1 MTSITGKV
9 REGLGSRRRRRT
21 SKSRKLA
28 GQIASEYR
36 RREYRRR
43 SNVIRSGEEG
53 LHAERFGDLPTSQMD
68 RSFGSLSEGDILVEP
83 KQVDLKQ
90 QFRAMAQGSQS
101 LAVAYIG
108 VVNGLFAG
116 LKRLGQADA
125 DALASAAGMD
135 AAYVRRWCDAAYAF
149 LYLEAEGDTFCL
161 AESGAAMLPDA
172 PGTLMPIAAQAMLN
186 MHMAE
191 RAAAL
196 MRTGARPGEQ
206 VMGERE
212 TLLPW
217 FGPMLEAS
225 FSEFFEQTI
234 CPNVPIF
241 AEVDARGGM
250 VVDLGCGNGWYLRA
264 LARRCGAVCG
274 LGLDGFAE
282 NIAQATRLAAAAGFQ
297 RPASLR
303 QRRRTCLQPRC
314 PRRYHHHEPGA
325 SPCVGGGRRDVY
337 PSPARKFASWRR
349 GGHLGA
355 GLARRPSGAP
365 RSGAQRPRVPKPFR
379 TCAGQPSAARRRNRR
394 SLCRRRHEVRNL
406 SFRGRAGSHHSRTP
420 LRTAERRK
428 LGARIRKTHGG
439 GRRLRGY
446 RALYVPPLLST
457 TTVWC
462 ISRRTHPRVR

>member
-1 MTSITGKV
+1 MS
-9 REGLGSRRRRRT
+9 
-21 SKSRKLA
+21 
-28 GQIASEYR
+28 
-36 RREYRRR
+36 
-43 SNVIRSGEEG
+43 
-53 LHAERFGDLPTSQMD
+53 
-68 RSFGSLSEGDILVEP
+68 VE

-116 LKRLGQADA
+116 LKRLGRADA

-149 LYLEAEGDTFCL
+149 LYLDSEGDTFRL
-161 AESGAAMLPDA
+161 AESGAAMLSDA

-196 MRTGARPGEQ
+196 MRTGERPGEQ

-241 AEVDARGGM
+241 VEVDARGGL

-264 LARRCGAVCG
+264 LARRCGAVRG
-274 LGLDGFAE
+274 LGLDGFDE
-282 NIAQATRLAAAAGFQ
+282 NIAQATRLAATEGFGDRLHFASGDAHAFSLEAPADVIAMNRALHHVWEAGGPTFI
-297 RPASLR
+297 RSLR
-303 QRRRTCLQPRC
+303 ENLRPGGAAVIWEPDWPADRTALR
-314 PRRYHHHEPGA
+314 A
-325 SPCVGGGRRDVY
+325 
-337 PSPARKFASWRR
+337 PARK
-349 GGHLGA
+349 
-355 GLARRPSGAP
+355 GLSF
-365 RSGAQRPRVPKPFR
+365 Q
-379 TCAGQPSAARRRNRR
+379 
-394 SLCRRRHEVRNL
+394 NL
-406 SFRGRAGSHHSRTP
+406 SEHVQGNHLLRADEIAQAFAAEGMKPDIYRFADGQEAIIVAHSS
-420 LRTAERRK
+420 A
-428 LGARIRKTHGG
+428 
-439 GRRLRGY
+439 
-446 RALYVPPLLST
+446 
-457 TTVWC
+457 
-462 ISRRTHPRVR
+462 